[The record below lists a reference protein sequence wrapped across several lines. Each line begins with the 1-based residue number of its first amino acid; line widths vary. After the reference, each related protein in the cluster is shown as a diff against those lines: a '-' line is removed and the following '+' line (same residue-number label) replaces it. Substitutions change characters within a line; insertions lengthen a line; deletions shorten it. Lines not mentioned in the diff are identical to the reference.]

1 MHPQRKPIGLSI
13 PHRKVKQESKRTWVS
28 LTDKEVWQLVNDCTV
43 GGDLHADKFAKAI
56 DSKLKE
62 KNGG

>member
-28 LTDKEVWQLVNDCTV
+28 LTNKEVWQLVNDCTI

-56 DSKLKE
+56 DVKLKE
-62 KNGG
+62 KNT